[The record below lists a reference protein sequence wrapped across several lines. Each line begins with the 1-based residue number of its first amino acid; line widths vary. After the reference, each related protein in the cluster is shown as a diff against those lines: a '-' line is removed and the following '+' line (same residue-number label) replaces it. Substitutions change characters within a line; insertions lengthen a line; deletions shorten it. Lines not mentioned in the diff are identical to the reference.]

1 MDKFLIIWASV
12 LRVIPLPFG
21 TTPLGAFGLFAGSQL
36 SMGRALTVPLVAL
49 VVGDLVIG
57 FYSWVVMLFVY
68 AGFVLTPLIGRWL
81 IRDRRHA
88 GQIGIAVGA
97 NALVFYAVSNFGNW
111 WRFTQRLL
119 RVWSPTMWPAC
130 RFADTPLW
138 LTWPIAPFYSAG
150 MRQCSGY
157 ELQGSRPDERQD
169 AYRIPSSFSDRDRG
183 RSRPAGGTGGRV
195 ALL

>member
-111 WRFTQRLL
+111 LAFYPKTVEGLVANYMAGLPFLGYAFVADLAYCAILFGGYEAVQRLRAARL
-119 RVWSPTMWPAC
+119 A
-130 RFADTPLW
+130 A
-138 LTWPIAPFYSAG
+138 
-150 MRQCSGY
+150 
-157 ELQGSRPDERQD
+157 
-169 AYRIPSSFSDRDRG
+169 
-183 RSRPAGGTGGRV
+183 
-195 ALL
+195 